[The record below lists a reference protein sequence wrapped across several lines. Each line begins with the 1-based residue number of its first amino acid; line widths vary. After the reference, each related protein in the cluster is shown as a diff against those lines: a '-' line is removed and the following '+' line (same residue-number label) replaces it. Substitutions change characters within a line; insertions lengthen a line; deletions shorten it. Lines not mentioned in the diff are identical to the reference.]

1 MRPSL
6 VVLTFFGL
14 RAMAQ
19 VPGSL
24 DASFNPT
31 DVGYAWGDGL
41 SNPATC
47 AALQS
52 DGKIVVG
59 GLFVGYWGGVSGQ
72 MSSTRGHIARLNTD
86 GTLDAAFDPGNGFDE
101 RVESVAVQPDG
112 KILACGYFTSF
123 NGTPVG
129 RIARLTASGALDL
142 TFNTGTGFNNGM
154 LQLALQSDGKVLVAG
169 AATQFNGA
177 TIGYF
182 ARLTSTGALDAT
194 FNVGGSGFNAT
205 GASSVTLQAD
215 GKILVGGGFTQYN
228 GTARSHFARLN
239 SNGSLDMAYA
249 PTFNDGAYAI
259 VLQPDGKAVVGG
271 WFSQI
276 DNELRSGV
284 ARLQTNGAVDLTFD
298 AGMAA
303 TGGVT
308 GLALTSN
315 GNVMV
320 SGYFNATTGAAGN
333 YLLRLTSTGSVD
345 ATFNQGAGCDD
356 NVVKVLVQ
364 PDGKVIPVGWFNRFD
379 RRTFNM
385 VARLNANGSPDTGF
399 NPGTGVQCGGQGY
412 SAGVLAM
419 ARQSDG
425 KLLIGGQ
432 FQGFNKRANYCLARV
447 NTDGSLDPTF
457 DTGPDLGTYM
467 AINAL
472 AIQPDGKVLV
482 GGDFSS
488 FNGQPRGCL
497 VRLNADGSEDTGFSL
512 GAAGFIGA
520 CTALALQ
527 ADGKVLVGGNMAL
540 LNGASCDRL
549 VRLNANGTLD
559 ATFDQGTGPN
569 GQVHSI
575 LVQPDGK
582 VLIGGAFTQVN
593 GAQRG
598 GFARLWS
605 NGILDATF
613 LGGSGVSGSTP
624 RVLDMALQPDGKVV
638 LAGDFTQCHGLP
650 RMNLARVN
658 SDGNVDATFPD
669 PGVTSMVRTVALQD
683 DGKLV
688 IGGGFINC
696 GGNIERHRIARLHAN
711 GAVDLGFPV
720 LTTGTTGSYVDEV
733 LIQPDGKIIAGG
745 DFVKLN
751 DAFRN
756 RLARLNSGDSFVRVS
771 PKVFLQGPYDS
782 GTQTMTDALRAAG
795 LVPFAQ
801 PYTALGYTF
810 TGGGGME
817 ATTAPVLAVTG
828 NNAIVDH
835 VVVELRATT
844 GSSIIASVDALVQRD
859 GDVVAMDG
867 TSPVTFSAQPASY
880 RVAIRHRNHLG
891 VLSAAAF
898 SLTSTTTTIDFT
910 VAGTGTY
917 GTEAQTPIGARMALW
932 AGDGTG
938 NGQIKYTGSGND
950 RDPILTAVGSTTPN
964 NVLLNQYSRLD
975 ANLDGSVKYTGAAND
990 RDILLLNVGSTTPN
1004 NTRAQQ
1010 LP

>member
-1 MRPSL
+1 MRTSL
-6 VVLTFFGL
+6 VILSFFGL

-19 VPGSL
+19 VPGSV

-47 AALQS
+47 AALQG

-72 MSSTRGHIARLNTD
+72 MSSTRGHIARLNPD
-86 GTLDAAFDPGNGFDE
+86 GTLDATFDPGNGFDE
-101 RVESVAVQPDG
+101 RVESVVVQPDG

-129 RIARLTASGALDL
+129 RIARLTSTGALDL

-154 LQLALQSDGKVLVAG
+154 LQLALQTDGKVLVAG
-169 AATQFNGA
+169 TATQFNGT

-205 GASSVTLQAD
+205 GVSSVALQAD

-228 GTARSHFARLN
+228 GTARGHFARLN
-239 SNGSLDMAYA
+239 SNGSLDMDYA
-249 PTFNDGAYAI
+249 PTFNDGAYTI
-259 VLQPDGKAVVGG
+259 VLQADGKAVVGG
-271 WFSQI
+271 WFSQV
-276 DNELRSGV
+276 DNETRFSV
-284 ARLQTNGAVDLTFD
+284 ARLLTTGAVDLTFD
-298 AGMAA
+298 AGTAA
-303 TGGVT
+303 LGGVS
-308 GLALTSN
+308 GLALTST
-315 GNVMV
+315 GSVLV
-320 SGYFNATTGAAGN
+320 SGYFNTTSGASGN
-333 YLLRLTSTGSVD
+333 YLLRLTAAGAVD

-356 NVVKVLVQ
+356 IVVKVLVQ
-364 PDGKVIPVGWFNRFD
+364 PDGKVIPVGWFSRSD

-412 SAGVLAM
+412 SAGVLAL

-425 KLLIGGQ
+425 KLLVGGQ

-447 NTDGSLDPTF
+447 NPDGSVDPTF
-457 DTGPDLGTYM
+457 DTGPDLGTFM
-467 AINAL
+467 TINAL

-482 GGDFSS
+482 GGDFTT
-488 FNGQPRGCL
+488 FNGQPRGGL
-497 VRLNADGSEDTGFSL
+497 VRLNTNGTEDLAFSL
-512 GAAGFIGA
+512 GGTGFLQGVA
-520 CTALALQ
+520 ALALQ
-527 ADGKVLVGGNMAL
+527 PDGKVLVGGNMIQ
-540 LNGASCDRL
+540 LNGAPCDRL

-569 GQVHSI
+569 GQVHTI

-593 GAQRG
+593 DTQRG

-613 LGGSGVSGSTP
+613 LGGSGVSGPTP

-638 LAGDFTQCHGLP
+638 LAGDFTQCHGVSRL
-650 RMNLARVN
+650 NLARVN
-658 SDGNVDATFPD
+658 VDGNVDPTFQD
-669 PGVTSMVRTVALQD
+669 AGVASMVRTVALQT

-688 IGGGFINC
+688 IGGGFLNC
-696 GGNIERHRIARLHAN
+696 GGTERHRIARLHAN

-720 LTTGTTGSYVDEV
+720 VTTGTTGSYVDEV

-756 RLARLNSGDSFVRVS
+756 RLARLNGGDSFVRVS
-771 PKVFLQGPYDS
+771 PRVFLQGPYDS
-782 GTQTMTDALRAAG
+782 GAQTMSDALRVAG
-795 LVPFAQ
+795 LVPLAQ

-810 TGGGGME
+810 AGGGGME
-817 ATTAPVLAVTG
+817 TTTASVLAMTG

-844 GSSIIASVDALVQRD
+844 GPGIIASVDALLQRD

-867 TSPVTFSAQPASY
+867 ASPVTFSAQPGSY
-880 RVAIRHRNHLG
+880 RLAIHHRNHLG

-898 SLTSTTTTIDFT
+898 PLTSITTIIDFT
-910 VAGTGTY
+910 VTGTGTY
-917 GTEAQTPIGARMALW
+917 GTGAQTPIGARLALW
-932 AGDGTG
+932 AGDCTG
-938 NGQIKYTGSGND
+938 NGEAKYTGSGND

-990 RDILLLNVGSTTPN
+990 RDIILLNVGSTTPN
-1004 NTRAQQ
+1004 NTRTQQ